1 MTRRYVRPHAQ
12 AIDSMGTISRTQPR
26 RVLKNESMSFKRTS
40 KLLLIVSMALSQSL
54 LIAGQ
59 SYAISPNAQMQEMWK
74 LYAHTRLLNTEQFIC
89 LDRLWTMES
98 HWNNYAKNNHSTAF
112 GIAQVLHTKTTDP
125 YLQIDAGLTYIKHRY
140 HIPCIALHHHLKT
153 GTY

>member
-1 MTRRYVRPHAQ
+1 
-12 AIDSMGTISRTQPR
+12 
-26 RVLKNESMSFKRTS
+26 
-40 KLLLIVSMALSQSL
+40 MALSQSL
-54 LIAGQ
+54 LVAGQ
-59 SYAISPNAQMQEMWK
+59 SYAITPNVQMQEMWK

-98 HWNNYAKNNHSTAF
+98 HWNNYAKNDHSTAF

-125 YLQIDAGLTYIKHRY
+125 YKQIDQGLIYITHRY
-140 HIPCIALHHHLKT
+140 KEPCIALHHHLKT

>member
-1 MTRRYVRPHAQ
+1 MTRRQNTPHAQ
-12 AIDSMGTISRTQPR
+12 PLDSMGTISRTQQH

-74 LYAHTRLLNTEQFIC
+74 LYAHTRLLDTKQFYC
-89 LDRLWTMES
+89 LDTLWTMES
-98 HWNNYAKNNHSTAF
+98 HWNNYAKNDHSSAF
-112 GIAQVLHTKTTDP
+112 GIAQVLHTRTTDP
-125 YLQIDAGLTYIKHRY
+125 YKQIDQGLIYITHRY
-140 HIPCIALHHHLKT
+140 KEPCIALHHHLKT

>member
-1 MTRRYVRPHAQ
+1 MTRGQNGHHAYTLDSTGIVDRTRP
-12 AIDSMGTISRTQPR
+12 DG
-26 RVLKNESMSFKRTS
+26 VWKNESSFKRIV
-40 KLLLIVSMALSQSL
+40 KVCLIGSMALSQSL
-54 LIAGQ
+54 LISGQ
-59 SYAISPNAQMQEMWK
+59 SYAITPNVQMQEMWK

-98 HWNNYAKNNHSTAF
+98 HWNNYAKNDHSTAF

-125 YLQIDAGLTYIKHRY
+125 YKQIDQGLIYITHRY
-140 HIPCIALHHHLKT
+140 KEPCIALHHHLKT

>member
-1 MTRRYVRPHAQ
+1 MTRRQNDPHAQ
-12 AIDSMGTISRTQPR
+12 ALDSMGTISRTQPH

-54 LIAGQ
+54 LVAGQ
-59 SYAISPNAQMQEMWK
+59 SYAISPSAQMQEMWK
-74 LYAHTRLLNTEQFIC
+74 LYAHTRLLNTEQFYC

-98 HWNNYAKNNHSTAF
+98 HWNNYAKNPRSTAF

-125 YLQIDAGLTYIKHRY
+125 YKQIDAGLSYITYRY
-140 HIPCIALHHHLKT
+140 HNPCIALHHHLKT
-153 GTY
+153 GSY

>member
-1 MTRRYVRPHAQ
+1 MTRRYARPHAQ
-12 AIDSMGTISRTQPR
+12 AIDSMGTISRTQPD

-54 LIAGQ
+54 LVAGQ
-59 SYAISPNAQMQEMWK
+59 SYAITPNVQMQEMWK

-98 HWNNYAKNNHSTAF
+98 HWNNYAKNDHSTAF

-125 YLQIDAGLTYIKHRY
+125 YKQIDQGLIYITHRY
-140 HIPCIALHHHLKT
+140 KEPCIALHHHLKT

>member
-1 MTRRYVRPHAQ
+1 MTRRQNDPHAQ
-12 AIDSMGTISRTQPR
+12 ALDSMGTISRTQQH

-98 HWNNYAKNNHSTAF
+98 HWNNYAKNDHSTAF

-125 YLQIDAGLTYIKHRY
+125 YKQIDQGLIYISHRY
-140 HIPCIALHHHLKT
+140 KEPCIALHHHLKT